1 VHSNHPSVTVNS
13 QTSSERSEKNALK
26 KSLTIA
32 TVIMMASVF
41 LSRVIG
47 LVREQVIAHYGGTS
61 TEIDAYV
68 TAFFIP
74 EILNHF
80 LAGGFLSIT
89 FIPIF
94 QRHLA
99 QSDPEAGWRSFS
111 NILTVGTIAF
121 AIIIPVSMF
130 FTPDILRLMGQ
141 HIANERTLPLT
152 VRMTRIIL
160 PAQLF
165 FYWGAFFSA
174 VQFAYHRFFWPACAP
189 LFYNA
194 GIILGG
200 VLLRRVTG
208 VEGFAWGVLGGAF
221 AANVLF
227 QQIGAR
233 GVGMRY
239 RFRFDLSDPD
249 LRKFL
254 VLSLPLI
261 LGLTMTFSNEILFRF
276 FGSFLGEGGT
286 SSINYALRTMGF
298 VVAIF
303 GQASGV
309 AFYPYLSRL
318 AIEQKFAE
326 ITSLLNR
333 ALTAIATYCI
343 PLSLLLIVCA
353 PQVISL
359 LYEHGRFSA
368 ASTARTAPVF
378 ALYMIG
384 AFAFS
389 AAIFVVRP
397 FYAVQKMYVPVVI
410 SSAVFIISFPLYY
423 LTSKR
428 WGAPG
433 IAASAVA
440 GMVLQF
446 LLLYVVWNLRYG
458 DRGAVWRIMRTF
470 GIILGI
476 SVIGAGSGWLV
487 KVECAKIDFG
497 FGRFLENLVTCAA
510 ASVPALAVIALLYQV
525 TGIQQVHEIIGKN
538 KKKS

>member
-1 VHSNHPSVTVNS
+1 MNTTVT
-13 QTSSERSEKNALK
+13 TEKTALK
-26 KSLTIA
+26 KALTIA
-32 TVIMMASVF
+32 TAIMMGSVF

-61 TEIDAYV
+61 TDIDAYV

-94 QRHLA
+94 QRYLA
-99 QSDPEAGWRSFS
+99 PPDTEAGWRSFS
-111 NILTVGTIAF
+111 NIMTVGTIVF
-121 AIIIPVSMF
+121 AIVIPLSMF

-174 VQFAYHRFFWPACAP
+174 VQMAHHRFFWPACAP
-189 LFYNA
+189 LIYNV

-200 VLLRRVTG
+200 VVLKRVAG

-227 QQIGAR
+227 LQIGAR
-233 GVGMRY
+233 NVGMRY

-249 LRKFL
+249 LKKFF
-254 VLSLPLI
+254 VLSLPLV

-309 AFYPYLSRL
+309 ALYPYLSRC
-318 AIEQKFAE
+318 AIENKIGE

-333 ALTAIATYCI
+333 ALTTIATYCI

-353 PQVISL
+353 PQVISI

-368 ASTARTAPVF
+368 VSTARTAPVF
-378 ALYMIG
+378 ALYMAG

-389 AAIFVVRP
+389 AAVFVVRP
-397 FYAVQKMYVPVVI
+397 FYAVQKMYMPVVV
-410 SSAVFIISFPLYY
+410 SSAVFLVCLPLYY
-423 LTSKR
+423 LSSR
-428 WGAPG
+428 QWGAPG
-433 IAASAVA
+433 IAASAVL

-446 LLLYVVWNLRYG
+446 MALYIIWHFKYGEDRKSMWRVLR
-458 DRGAVWRIMRTF
+458 TL
-470 GIILGI
+470 GIIVCV
-476 SVIGAGSGWLV
+476 SMIGAAAGWLV
-487 KVECAKIDFG
+487 KSGLVKLNFG
-497 FGRFLENLVTCAA
+497 FGKVLGNLIICAA
-510 ASVPALAVIALLYQV
+510 TAVPAAVVVAFLYQV
-525 TGIQQVHEIIGKN
+525 TGVKKVQELFGIIKR
-538 KKKS
+538 KF